1 MFIDLNLT
9 EFIIVLDT
17 AMEIDGTIDL
27 IMEDGA
33 QAEATAVDGVLHLE
47 DFQEVA
53 AAVAFLVALAR
64 HQDMA
69 EHVED
74 KIIVVPD
81 DIFIFPLACDKLVLI
96 SRSNNH
102 KLDIV
107 T

>member
-1 MFIDLNLT
+1 MFIDLT

-33 QAEATAVDGVLHLE
+33 QAEATAADGVLHLE

-53 AAVAFLVALAR
+53 VAFLVALAL

-74 KIIVVPD
+74 KIIVPV

-96 SRSNNH
+96 SWNNNH

-107 T
+107 VT